1 MIKSSHILVIKT
13 TKNWSSIICK
23 QQPYASWPLSYKQV
37 TSLRFRNHNGKMMF
51 VGRLGVKPSLMC
63 PFHEMAMFLLHRSLS
78 LHGHTMS
85 CDLNFF
91 FFYQNSQVMWPHRLA
106 CSWWFKDFFAMPI
119 MLSWRWYHTITSNF
133 GICQNTPLKTLS
145 ILRT

>member
-91 FFYQNSQVMWPHRLA
+91 FF
-106 CSWWFKDFFAMPI
+106 I
-119 MLSWRWYHTITSNF
+119 
-133 GICQNTPLKTLS
+133 KTLKLCGLTAWHVLGG
-145 ILRT
+145 LRIFLPCQSCYLGDDTTLSLPTLGYAKIRHWRLCQF

>member
-85 CDLNFF
+85 CDLQFF
-91 FFYQNSQVMWPHRLA
+91 FIKTLKLCGRTAWHVLGALRN
-106 CSWWFKDFFAMPI
+106 FFAMPI